1 MSFEAQPPQLNNMAM
16 EYINY
21 LRAKAH
27 LASAEKS
34 EKPVLS
40 DEDEQFL
47 NRITSQGDEAAPPL
61 PARPAKDA
69 QLALMD
75 GAQNVKLPETPTE
88 EVEEPE
94 VAEGGE
100 MTEQV
105 GEKADGKSGT
115 RKRTTWSW
123 MRRDSRDGSKKKNQ
137 EAAANSLMDVAEGM
151 KTSDAKPNEE
161 GMVDDKEAEKEEE
174 DMTIALERL
183 NLAAVNNRVFSLSAE
198 TQELLQKFN
207 LIFKDLVN
215 GVPTAYDDLEKLL
228 TNSDRQLQGLYK
240 SLPNFL
246 QKLIETLPNKMT
258 TNFAPEIM
266 AAAAE
271 RATMGTMGTM
281 GGMSAANAGRGAGKA
296 AGRKIKIPTLK
307 ELIGKPGA
315 AATMLRSIIQFLRA
329 RFPAFMGM
337 NVLWSMAVFGKF
349 IHSWIEV

>member
-1 MSFEAQPPQLNNMAM
+1 M

-21 LRAKAH
+21 LRSKAH
-27 LASAEKS
+27 LTMAEKS
-34 EKPVLS
+34 DKPVLS

-47 NRITSQGDEAAPPL
+47 NRITSQGDDAPPPL
-61 PARPAKDA
+61 PQRPTARDA

-75 GAQNVKLPETPTE
+75 GAQNVRLPDTPTE
-88 EVEEPE
+88 EAEEPE
-94 VAEGGE
+94 VTEGQMAEK
-100 MTEQV
+100 V
-105 GEKADGKSGT
+105 GEKADGKKGT

-123 MRRDSRDGSKKKNQ
+123 MRRDSRDASKNKNQ
-137 EAAANSLMDVAEGM
+137 EATANSLMDVAEGI
-151 KTSDAKPNEE
+151 KASDAKPNEE

-174 DMTIALERL
+174 DMTIALDRL

-228 TNSDRQLQGLYK
+228 TNSDRQLQGIYK

-246 QKLIETLPNKMT
+246 QKLIEVLPNKMT

-271 RATMGTMGTM
+271 RATMG
-281 GGMSAANAGRGAGKA
+281 GMSTANAGREAGKA
-296 AGRKIKIPTLK
+296 AGRKVKIPTLK
-307 ELIGKPGA
+307 DLIGKPGA
-315 AATMLRSIIQFLRA
+315 AATMLRSIVQFLRL

-337 NVLWSMAVFGKF
+337 NVLWSMAIFGTF
-349 IHSWIEV
+349 ECHFSRDLY